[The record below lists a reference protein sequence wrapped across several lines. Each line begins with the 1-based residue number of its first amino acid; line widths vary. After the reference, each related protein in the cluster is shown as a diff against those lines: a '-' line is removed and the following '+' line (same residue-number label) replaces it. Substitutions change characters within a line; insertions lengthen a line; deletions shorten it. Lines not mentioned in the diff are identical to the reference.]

1 MGKRSGRA
9 PANER
14 GPRGKGRGL
23 RRGPG
28 GAEGLDARRAGGGGS
43 RPAALGLYSWQ
54 GVCLFAL
61 LSPPA
66 GSFVFCRPVQCFS
79 PLGGS
84 TAEGGKGVKAKRRV
98 GCRGEQAGI

>member
-54 GVCLFAL
+54 GGLFVCFAL
-61 LSPPA
+61 PSSWVLCFLPA
-66 GSFVFCRPVQCFS
+66 GPVFQPS
-79 PLGGS
+79 
-84 TAEGGKGVKAKRRV
+84 RRQH
-98 GCRGEQAGI
+98 C

>member
-1 MGKRSGRA
+1 MSA
-9 PANER
+9 
-14 GPRGKGRGL
+14 GRGARGGACGEARAGL
-23 RRGPG
+23 RGWTPG
-28 GAEGLDARRAGGGGS
+28 GLEAEVQGPQRWVSTPGR
-43 RPAALGLYSWQ
+43 